1 MSHPNHPPA
10 PVVGR
15 RQIVTYS
22 TTAQPSYATQ
32 DLTPGD
38 FLDPQPGD
46 EFFHDDAHGVWVD
59 YLARGLRHLYRYN
72 PAVGVLVGTKIAW
85 EERSLARPAPDLA
98 VVAGLAAPRRQRDLF
113 DVAAEGTRPR
123 FILEVTS
130 PALAQIDL
138 VDKVALY
145 ARAGVQEYFIL
156 QPAAAQPGPAA
167 LSLLAYRL
175 DQGVYTPIAPDAP
188 GRLYSATNRIW
199 FVVEPA
205 VGEARPSDPA
215 HSLRLVEERTGRAI
229 TPPAGETEPDAAIQV
244 DAALRAQSIA
254 AQLNLGR

>member
-1 MSHPNHPPA
+1 MSYLGHSPA
-10 PVVGR
+10 PIVGR
-15 RQIVTYS
+15 RQIVTYN
-22 TTAQPSYATQ
+22 TTAQPSYTTR

-46 EFFHDDAHGVWVD
+46 EFFHGDAHGVWVE
-59 YLARGLRHLYRYN
+59 YLARGLRHLYRYS

-85 EERSLARPAPDLA
+85 EDRSLAQPAPDLA
-98 VVAGLAAPRRQRDLF
+98 VAAGLADPRRRRDLL
-113 DVAAEGTRPR
+113 DAAAEGTRPR

-145 ARAGVQEYFIL
+145 GRAGVQEYFIV
-156 QPAAAQPGPAA
+156 QPAARPGPAA

-175 DQGVYTPIAPDAP
+175 DQGVYTPVAPDAP
-188 GRLYSATNRIW
+188 GRFYSATNRIW
-199 FVVEPA
+199 FVVDLAVAEAQPA
-205 VGEARPSDPA
+205 DPT

-229 TPPAGETEPDAAIQV
+229 TPPAGETEPDNAIQV

-254 AQLNLGR
+254 AKLNLGR